1 MSIQKDGYQTTIS
14 FSALASGVI
23 FNVIAKEKGVTPPAI
38 EGGGKIDLTT
48 MRNSNVRTFYPKQL
62 YTLGDASIV
71 VAWDPTLYEEMAS
84 VIGVNQTVTI
94 TFPDSTTLAF
104 WGTLDGFAPNEQV
117 EGEQPTAVLTV
128 LATNLNDSDVE
139 TEPTWPA

>member
-1 MSIQKDGYQTTIS
+1 MAIQKDGYQTTIS
-14 FSALASGVI
+14 FSALSSGIV
-23 FNVIAKEKGVTPPAI
+23 FNVVAKEKGITPPAI

-62 YTLGDASIV
+62 YTLGDSSVV

-84 VIGVNQTVTI
+84 VIGVNQTITI
-94 TFPDSTTLAF
+94 TFPDATTLAF

-117 EGEQPTAVLTV
+117 EGDQPTAVLTII
-128 LATNLNDSDVE
+128 ATNLDDSDVE
-139 TEPTWPA
+139 TEPTWPT